1 MESERPLWNSSEQA
15 RFAERS
21 APFAEPYW
29 ISIRRRGS
37 VRPLQGSD
45 PQPGFGETEGF
56 VEPLI
61 PGNVGPQGSASPYP
75 ASAAGRASWQ
85 ALTQVADQPGS
96 TGASPARTPENIPSA
111 QYAPPLIRP
120 DAGYQAGGYATAG
133 PTAFIQPAR
142 GSVLAPPGQPP
153 TPGYPWPY
161 YPKPKPP
168 SMPGMRAAIAVM
180 VSLSLVMLL
189 GGFVAGALIQRSVEP
204 ETGYAGSTAGISY
217 ESLQRSVVRV
227 SGEACR
233 YEKFGT
239 GFFADTGIVVT
250 NAHVI
255 AGVTNP
261 WVELQV
267 GTVFRSASAT
277 PVYYDP
283 DQDIAVLRT
292 SLAGDYLL
300 MATRYPD
307 SGSSLLAPGFP
318 RGRGFEVKSAS
329 FVGVRQMRVE
339 SIYGDPQPPRS
350 YVTVDSSLEPGNS
363 GGPLLDTSG
372 RVVGVA
378 TAVSVVQ
385 RDMAIA
391 VPYERVERA
400 VDIARSTYG
409 PVSTGS
415 CYTKDL

>member
-1 MESERPLWNSSEQA
+1 M
-15 RFAERS
+15 
-21 APFAEPYW
+21 
-29 ISIRRRGS
+29 
-37 VRPLQGSD
+37 
-45 PQPGFGETEGF
+45 
-56 VEPLI
+56 
-61 PGNVGPQGSASPYP
+61 
-75 ASAAGRASWQ
+75 
-85 ALTQVADQPGS
+85 VA
-96 TGASPARTPENIPSA
+96 
-111 QYAPPLIRP
+111 
-120 DAGYQAGGYATAG
+120 
-133 PTAFIQPAR
+133 
-142 GSVLAPPGQPP
+142 
-153 TPGYPWPY
+153 
-161 YPKPKPP
+161 
-168 SMPGMRAAIAVM
+168 
-180 VSLSLVMLL
+180 LSLVMLL
-189 GGFVAGALIQRSVEP
+189 GGLVAGALIQRSIEP
-204 ETGYAGSTAGISY
+204 EAGYAGSSAGISY

-239 GFFADTGIVVT
+239 GFFADSGIVVT

-307 SGSSLLAPGFP
+307 SGSRLLAPGFP

-363 GGPLLDTSG
+363 GGPLVDTSG
-372 RVVGVA
+372 RVVGMA

-391 VPYERVERA
+391 VPYERVKRA
-400 VDIARSTYG
+400 VDIARLTYG
-409 PVSTGS
+409 PVPTGS